1 MELILSQPRVG
12 TTIKTGDAGEEE
24 GDPYAVLSV
33 VNVNVHL
40 QRGNGGVR
48 AVVEYVLG
56 KAAEAE
62 ARGEGVGLCEEL
74 KRLLT
79 GQGHG
84 QEDERH
90 VGLVICERLV
100 NMPVQVVP
108 PMYRML
114 VDEIEGALRDVRS
127 PFPLIFH
134 PH

>member
-1 MELILSQPRVG
+1 MLAQPRVG
-12 TTIKTGDAGEEE
+12 ATMKTGDAGEEGAE

-90 VGLVICERLV
+90 VGLVICGRLV

-114 VDEIEGALRDVRS
+114 VDEIDGALRDVDRKS
-127 PFPLIFH
+127 VV
-134 PH
+134 

>member
-1 MELILSQPRVG
+1 MELILAQPRVG
-12 TTIKTGDAGEEE
+12 TTIKTGVDAGEE

-33 VNVNVHL
+33 VTVNVHL

-79 GQGHG
+79 G
-84 QEDERH
+84 
-90 VGLVICERLV
+90 
-100 NMPVQVVP
+100 
-108 PMYRML
+108 
-114 VDEIEGALRDVRS
+114 
-127 PFPLIFH
+127 
-134 PH
+134 